1 MTDTD
6 HCQSLFSFIE
16 SCPTPFHSAAR
27 IASDLKTVGF
37 ELLEEDDTWKLEGGG
52 KYVVVRN
59 GSVIAFSIS
68 ADFKT
73 ENGFRII
80 GAHTDSP
87 SLQIKPN
94 PMEGRQPY
102 FQFGVEKYGGAI
114 LPSWFDRELSLA
126 GRITGLTA
134 NGEIVTYLIDFQR
147 PILTIPSLA
156 IHLDRNVNEGRAV
169 NAQSDIC
176 PVLSQTIADLNDW
189 NHLLIE
195 QLEKQYPE
203 HPIRSVLGN
212 DLFCYDTTPPRLFG
226 THNDFIS
233 APRLDNLLSC
243 YTGYKALQQSHTDAN
258 CMFIFNNHEEIGST
272 SDSGA
277 LSNFGSLILNRI
289 INDTEEQAVCLSRS
303 FFLSLDNA
311 HASHPNYSA
320 KSDTDHNVILNKGP
334 VIKHN
339 SSRRYCSHAQSSALF
354 RLICSEVGVETQDFV
369 MRSDMPCGS
378 TIGPLTTAALGID
391 GIDVGAATWAMHSIR
406 EVTGQRDPLLLVLAA
421 EHFFN
426 RETFPLISKF

>member
-1 MTDTD
+1 MADTD
-6 HCQSLFSFIE
+6 HNQSLFSFIE
-16 SCPTPFHSAAR
+16 SCPTPFHAAGR
-27 IASDLKTVGF
+27 IASDLEAVGF
-37 ELLEEDDTWKLEGGG
+37 KVLEEHRSWNLEGGG

-68 ADFKT
+68 ANFET
-73 ENGFRII
+73 GNGFRII

-87 SLQIKPN
+87 ALQIKPH
-94 PMEGRQPY
+94 PIEGRQPY

-134 NGEIVTYLIDFQR
+134 NGEIVTYLVDFER

-156 IHLDRNVNEGRAV
+156 IHLDRKVNDERTI

-176 PVLSQTIADLNDW
+176 PVLSQTVSDVNDW

-203 HPIRSVLGN
+203 HPIRSILGN
-212 DLFCYDTTPPRLFG
+212 DLFCYDGTPPRFFG
-226 THNDFIS
+226 THEEFIS

-243 YTGYKALQQSHTDAN
+243 YIGSSSLQQSHADAN
-258 CMFIFNNHEEIGST
+258 CMFIFNNHEEIGS
-272 SDSGA
+272 SSNSGA
-277 LSNFGSLILNRI
+277 LSNFGSLVLSRI
-289 INDTEEQAVCLSRS
+289 MEDTEQLAVCLSRS

-311 HASHPNYSA
+311 HASHPNFSST
-320 KSDTDHNVILNKGP
+320 SDADHNVILNKGP

-378 TIGPLTTAALGID
+378 TIGPLTTATIGID

-406 EVTGQRDPLLLVLAA
+406 EVTGHRDPELLMLAA

-426 RETFPLISKF
+426 RDTFPVISVF